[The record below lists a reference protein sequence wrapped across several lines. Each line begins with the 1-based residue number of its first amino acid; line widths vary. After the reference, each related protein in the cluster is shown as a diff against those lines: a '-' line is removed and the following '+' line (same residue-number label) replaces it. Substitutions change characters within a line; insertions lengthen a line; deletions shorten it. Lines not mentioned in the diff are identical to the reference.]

1 MAMEDFRKVNR
12 YMGVIMAA
20 RRARELNDGV
30 NFTPEMEGQKITTLV
45 LDEYYEGKLG
55 PEPETRPKVDRG

>member
-1 MAMEDFRKVNR
+1 MEDFRRVNR
-12 YMGVIMAA
+12 YLGVIMSA

-45 LDEYYEGKLG
+45 LDEYYDGKL
-55 PEPETRPKVDRG
+55 ELSAEEHAKAKIK

>member
-1 MAMEDFRKVNR
+1 MEDFRKVNR

-20 RRARELNDGV
+20 RRARELNEGV
-30 NFTPEMEGQKITTLV
+30 NFTPEMEGHKITTLV

-55 PEPETRPKVDRG
+55 PEPETRSKAGKE